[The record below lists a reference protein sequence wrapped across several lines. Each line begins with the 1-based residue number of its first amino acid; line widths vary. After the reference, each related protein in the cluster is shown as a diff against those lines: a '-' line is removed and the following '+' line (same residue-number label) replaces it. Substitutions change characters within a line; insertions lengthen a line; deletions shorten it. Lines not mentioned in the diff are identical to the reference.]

1 MPLFVGSWIPN
12 EVVQLVTRFVRHLSQ
27 DIPWTDIQQL
37 LVLIDQVNPC
47 HAVQRHVTE
56 AL

>member
-1 MPLFVGSWIPN
+1 MLLFVGSWIPH
-12 EVVQLVTRFVRHLSQ
+12 EVVQLVTRFVCHLSQ

-47 HAVQRHVTE
+47 HAIQRHVTE